1 MNSAPSAPADSL
13 LTGVGVTAAAVTG
26 CSRVRALSAS
36 SAPVG
41 FCAGGIANCA
51 EAFGSASPLQLARM
65 EEFYVWGRLST
76 NSVHSL
82 LQLRRP
88 NWRGGTSTSCR
99 EPFRCVCT
107 SPHALDASLA
117 SRAPLL
123 SFACSSIKGRKWD
136 YKRVLGIGGVSL
148 PGLGVR
154 RRSASTRLHVASLAY
169 CTATEPSRLCRVT
182 VAFPSPSTCTMAP
195 TMNSESMDPTDLC

>member
-26 CSRVRALSAS
+26 CSRGRARAAP

-65 EEFYVWGRLST
+65 EEFYVGARLST

-88 NWRGGTSTSCR
+88 NWRGETSTSCR

-136 YKRVLGIGGVSL
+136 SKRVLGIGGVSL
-148 PGLGVR
+148 PR
-154 RRSASTRLHVASLAY
+154 
-169 CTATEPSRLCRVT
+169 
-182 VAFPSPSTCTMAP
+182 P
-195 TMNSESMDPTDLC
+195 T